1 MNDDMHH
8 KDSTS
13 GACMEE
19 HILLAHG
26 NGGKLTSQ
34 LIETC
39 FLPYFRDPILN
50 QLNDQAIFDLEGRR
64 IAFTTDSFV
73 VDPLFFPGG
82 DIGKLAVYGTVNDL
96 AVGGATSAYLS
107 IGFIIE
113 ENFSTEE
120 LKKIAFSISTAA
132 KEAQIRIVTAD
143 TKVVG
148 KGDCDKL
155 FINTSGIGVVKKGID
170 FSGHHVQAGD
180 RILLSG
186 DIGDHGIA
194 ILSSRK
200 GIEFET
206 SVKSDCAP
214 LNRLVNDFLSHAN
227 YIHAMRD
234 PTRGGLGT
242 ILNEIA
248 MQSGFGMTIHEDRI
262 PIKEEVRGMCEL
274 LGLDPFYLANE
285 GKLVAFVHPDKAGE
299 ILSIMKKN
307 PMGENACIIGE
318 VTTDAS
324 KKVTMETQVGGSRF
338 IEMLVVE
345 DLPRI
350 C

>member
-1 MNDDMHH
+1 M
-8 KDSTS
+8 
-13 GACMEE
+13 GALMED

-39 FLPYFRDPILN
+39 FLPYFQDPLLN
-50 QLNDQAIFDLEGRR
+50 QLNDQAIFELERCR
-64 IAFTTDSFV
+64 LAFTTDSFV

-82 DIGKLAVYGTVNDL
+82 DIGKLAVCGTVNDL
-96 AVGGATSAYLS
+96 AVGGATPLYLS

-113 ENFSTEE
+113 ENFPLEK
-120 LKKIAFSISTAA
+120 LKRISSSISTAA
-132 KEAQIRIVTAD
+132 REAQVRIVTAD
-143 TKVVG
+143 TKVVE
-148 KGDCDKL
+148 KGACDKM
-155 FINTSGIGVVKKGID
+155 FINTSGIGIVEKGVD
-170 FSGHHVQAGD
+170 FSGHNAREGD
-180 RILLSG
+180 KILLSG
-186 DIGDHGIA
+186 NIGDHGIT
-194 ILSSRK
+194 ILSLRK

-214 LNRLVNDFLSHAN
+214 LNLLVNDLLPHAS

-234 PTRGGLGT
+234 LTRGGLAT

-248 MQSGFGMTIHEDRI
+248 VQSDLGIIIYEDCI
-262 PIKEEVRGMCEL
+262 PLNQEVKGMCEL
-274 LGLDPFYLANE
+274 LGLDPLYLANE
-285 GKLVAFVHPDKAGE
+285 GKLIAFVHPDKSEE
-299 ILSIMKKN
+299 ILSLMKGN
-307 PMGENACIIGE
+307 PLGENARIIGE
-318 VTTDAS
+318 VMRDPS

-338 IEMLVVE
+338 IEMLVGE

>member
-1 MNDDMHH
+1 
-8 KDSTS
+8 
-13 GACMEE
+13 MEE
-19 HILLAHG
+19 RILLAHG

-39 FLPYFRDPILN
+39 FLPYFQDPLLN
-50 QLNDQAIFDLEGRR
+50 QLNDQAIFDLEGCR

-73 VDPLFFPGG
+73 VDPIFFPGG

-96 AVGGATSAYLS
+96 AVGGATPLYLS
-107 IGFIIE
+107 VGFIIE
-113 ENFSTEE
+113 ENFPMEE
-120 LKKIAFSISTAA
+120 LKKISSSISTAA
-132 KEAQIRIVTAD
+132 KEARIRIVTAD

-148 KGDCDKL
+148 KGACDKI
-155 FINTSGIGVVKKGID
+155 FINTSGIGIVKKGID
-170 FSGHHVQAGD
+170 FSGHNVCAGD
-180 RILLSG
+180 KILLSG

-194 ILSSRK
+194 ILSTRE

-206 SVKSDCAP
+206 SIKSDCAP
-214 LNRLVNDFLSHAN
+214 LNLLVNDFLSYAN
-227 YIHAMRD
+227 HIHAMRD

-248 MQSGFGMTIHEDRI
+248 MQSGLGITIHEDCI
-262 PIKEEVRGMCEL
+262 PFKEEVRGLCEL
-274 LGLDPFYLANE
+274 LGLDPLYLANE
-285 GKLVAFVHPDKAGE
+285 GKLVAFVHPDKAE
-299 ILSIMKKN
+299 DILSIMKKN
-307 PMGENACIIGE
+307 PLGENACIIGE
-318 VTTDAS
+318 VLKESS

-338 IEMLVVE
+338 IDMLVGE

>member
-1 MNDDMHH
+1 MDD
-8 KDSTS
+8 
-13 GACMEE
+13 

-26 NGGKLTSQ
+26 NGGKFTSQ

-39 FLPYFRDPILN
+39 FLPYFQDPLLN
-50 QLNDQAIFDLEGRR
+50 QLNDQAIFDLEGHR

-82 DIGKLAVYGTVNDL
+82 DIGKLAVCGTVNDL
-96 AVGGATSAYLS
+96 AVGGAIPLYLS
-107 IGFIIE
+107 VGFIIE
-113 ENFSTEE
+113 ENFPIEE
-120 LKKIAFSISTAA
+120 LKKISSSISTAA
-132 KEAQIRIVTAD
+132 KKAKVRIVTAD
-143 TKVVG
+143 TKVVE
-148 KGDCDKL
+148 KGACDKV
-155 FINTSGIGVVKKGID
+155 FINTSGIGIVKKGAEI
-170 FSGHHVQAGD
+170 SGHNAREGD
-180 RILLSG
+180 KILLSG

-214 LNRLVNDFLSHAN
+214 LNLLVDDLLPLAP

-234 PTRGGLGT
+234 PTRGGLAT

-248 MQSGFGMTIHEDRI
+248 MQSDFGINIYEDRI
-262 PIKEEVRGMCEL
+262 PLKEEVKGMCEL
-274 LGLDPFYLANE
+274 LGLDPLYLANE
-285 GKLVAFVHPDKAGE
+285 GKLVAFVHPNKAE
-299 ILSIMKKN
+299 EVLFLMKKN
-307 PMGENACIIGE
+307 PLGENACIIGE
-318 VTTDAS
+318 VMKEPL

-338 IEMLVVE
+338 IEMLVGE